1 MSCLPL
7 TSWLFGKLPS
17 HGDFIARG
25 LAPDLREKMD
35 LWLSDE
41 MARAREDH
49 GDDFETLYDAAPP
62 WRFVDGAA
70 GGVICASID
79 SAGRRFPIL
88 AGMGTGSAE
97 QAGSAAEASETAIFR
112 AFELGSNADG
122 LAAILAE
129 SGIEEG
135 DPPVQTGWWVDGG
148 DEFLPGRWPN
158 GLISRML
165 GTIPGGYGPQVE
177 TA

>member
-25 LAPDLREKMD
+25 LAPDLRERID

-41 MARAREDH
+41 MARARADH
-49 GDDFETLYDAAPP
+49 GAEFEARYDAAPP
-62 WRFVDGAA
+62 WRFVDGTQ

-88 AGMGTGSAE
+88 AGMRTSAAE
-97 QAGSAAEASETAIFR
+97 QAGSAAAASETAIFR
-112 AFELGSNADG
+112 AFEEGSNADD
-122 LAAILAE
+122 LAAILAGSE
-129 SGIEEG
+129 VDDG
-135 DPPVQTGWWVDGG
+135 DPRLQAGWWVDGAG
-148 DEFLPGRWPN
+148 DFLPGRWPD

-165 GTIPGGYGPQVE
+165 GYGSENVE

>member
-7 TSWLFGKLPS
+7 TAWLFGKLPS

-25 LAPDLREKMD
+25 LSPDLRERID

-41 MARAREDH
+41 MAKARADYGEA
-49 GDDFETLYDAAPP
+49 FEERYDAAPP
-62 WRFVDGAA
+62 WRFVDGNE

-88 AGMGTGSAE
+88 AGLKV
-97 QAGSAAEASETAIFR
+97 AGEAQVSAAAAASEAAIFR
-112 AFELGSNADG
+112 AFEDGSNADG
-122 LAAILAE
+122 LAALLAE
-129 SGIEEG
+129 SEVEVG
-135 DPPVQTGWWVDGG
+135 DPPFQAGWWVDGG
-148 DEFLPGRWPN
+148 GDFLPGRWPD

-165 GTIPGGYGPQVE
+165 AVE
-177 TA
+177 LT

>member
-25 LAPDLREKMD
+25 LAPDLRERID
-35 LWLSDE
+35 LWLSAE
-41 MARAREDH
+41 MNRARSDH
-49 GDDFETLYDAAPP
+49 GEEFEARYDAAPP
-62 WRFVDGAA
+62 WRFVDGSE

-88 AGMGTGSAE
+88 AAMRAATEEGA
-97 QAGSAAEASETAIFR
+97 SAAAAASEAAIFR
-112 AFELGSNADG
+112 AFEEGSNADG

-129 SGIEEG
+129 SGIEDG
-135 DPPVQTGWWVDGG
+135 DPPLQAGWWVDGG
-148 DEFLPGRWPN
+148 DEFLPGRWPE

-165 GTIPGGYGPQVE
+165 GFGPDNVE
-177 TA
+177 AA

>member
-7 TSWLFGKLPS
+7 TSWLFGKLPT

-25 LAPDLREKMD
+25 LAADLRERID
-35 LWLSDE
+35 GWLSDE
-41 MARAREDH
+41 MARARSDH
-49 GDDFETLYDAAPP
+49 GEAFEERYDAAPP
-62 WRFVDGAA
+62 WRFVDGTD

-88 AGMGTGSAE
+88 AGMSTGGTE
-97 QAGSAAEASETAIFR
+97 QAPSAAAASETAIFR
-112 AFELGSNADG
+112 AFEEGSNADG
-122 LAAILAE
+122 LAALLAGSTIDHGE
-129 SGIEEG
+129 APLQS
-135 DPPVQTGWWVDGG
+135 GWWVDGS
-148 DEFLPGRWPN
+148 DDFLPGRWPG

-165 GTIPGGYGPQVE
+165 SVE